1 MRAIALSVL
10 LGTAMTVGAISAV
23 AQPVQVAAPVKA
35 DTGGVSQDN
44 ETYIQAARDR
54 IRRWGQEVT
63 DFDKKAD
70 IPGGNPQTD
79 LDAAWAKTKAEEGKL
94 ETATADEWKG
104 VKASFDH
111 ASGDLE
117 DALQR
122 ARVRLE

>member
-35 DTGGVSQDN
+35 DTGGGSQNN

-70 IPGGNPQTD
+70 PANGKIQTD
-79 LDAAWAKTKAEEGKL
+79 LDAAWAKTNTEEGKL
-94 ETATADEWKG
+94 ETATAKEWTRI
-104 VKASFDH
+104 KASFDR

-122 ARVRLE
+122 ARVRLD